1 MTPAAFTTIKIAASA
16 LLIVGSLTYML
27 STSMSEEM
35 EFFHPAD
42 VVIVK
47 ADELRGQRMRMGGH
61 VMKGSVAQKPGTLE
75 YQFAVQP
82 IAGMLKH
89 PEAADK
95 YVTVRFTGIVP
106 DTFKDDAQVIV
117 TGTLGDDNVFAAKDL
132 IAKCPSKYEAQAKN
146 DGTY

>member
-1 MTPAAFTTIKIAASA
+1 MTSLKIAASV
-16 LLIVGSLTYML
+16 LLIAGSLTYLL
-27 STSMSEEM
+27 SSSMTEEM

-47 ADELRGQRMRMGGH
+47 GDELRGQKMRMGGH
-61 VMKGSVAQKPGTLE
+61 VVKGSVAQKPGTLD
-75 YQFAVQP
+75 YQFEVKP

-89 PEAADK
+89 PEAAEK
-95 YVTVRFTGIVP
+95 TVVVRYTGVVP
-106 DTFKDDAQVIV
+106 DTFKDDAEVIV
-117 TGTLGDDNVFAAKDL
+117 SGTLGNDDVFAARDL